1 MSEKFTARFESP
13 IGSLKITA
21 EEKGIVSIGFVEKSG
36 LMRPRPEKAPQGP
49 AVLKDCLAQLDEYFR
64 GRRKSFSVPLSL
76 EGTAYQKKVWAA
88 LRRIPFGETATYG
101 EIAAAA
107 GNRRAGRAVGGANH
121 RNPVSIIVPC
131 HRVIGADG
139 RLTGYGGGLWRKEWL
154 LAHEKKHARD

>member
-1 MSEKFTARFESP
+1 MPGKFTARFESP
-13 IGSLKITA
+13 IGSLEITA
-21 EEKGIVSIGFVEKSG
+21 EEKGIVSIDFVEKSG
-36 LMRPRPEKAPQGP
+36 LMRRRAEKAPQGP
-49 AVLKDCLAQLDEYFR
+49 AVLTSCLAQLDEYFR

-76 EGTAYQKKVWAA
+76 EGTAFQKKVWAA
-88 LRRIPFGETATYG
+88 LRRIPYGKTATYG

-107 GNRRAGRAVGGANH
+107 GNGRSGRAVGGANH